1 MKVSE
6 FISKNPISTELRER
20 MEQLRTEENRRRDL
34 VQAFS
39 SCAACG
45 DTLELKTLTDWSLC
59 VVEEEGCCP
68 TCSAKTPRRRYGLH

>member
-6 FISKNPISTELRER
+6 FIENYPQSTELVARIEEIR
-20 MEQLRTEENRRRDL
+20 SEENRRRDL

-45 DTLELKTLTDWSLC
+45 GALSLAVQTDWIRGL
-59 VVEEEGCCP
+59 VEESGECQD
-68 TCSAKTPRRRYGLH
+68 CSAKTPRRRYGLH